1 MIHCICNSKGGIGKS
16 TVAFHVCCSLLFN
29 NGKEFDIFEMDSKNN
44 TTDAFKKSQ
53 ILKSKGKTV
62 RLEAAEKAIGEA
74 VYSSIA
80 ENKEIIIDAGGGTD
94 TEMVIRAL
102 ADTGEAIRYIVPTQ
116 NQYRQLINVNETFDL
131 IEAAGG
137 KPNLIV
143 NYSEG
148 WTKETSGASFIFGNK
163 ELEIAPAK
171 SILSRSENIYFIQR
185 SEFFDLAEIDQEL
198 LGDFVRDGGM
208 EMNEIKRK
216 LTMIAKESALKKG
229 TLPSEEYGILWSH
242 YQPVLKGW
250 KYYQNIVAQNIL
262 G

>member
-1 MIHCICNSKGGIGKS
+1 
-16 TVAFHVCCSLLFN
+16 VAFHVCCSLLFDQ
-29 NGKEFDIFEMDSKNN
+29 GKAFDIFEMDSKNN

-62 RLEAAEKAIGEA
+62 RLEGAEKAIGEA
-74 VYSSIA
+74 VYSSIS

-148 WTKETSGASFIFGNK
+148 WTKETSGASFIFGSK

-171 SILSRSENIYFIQR
+171 SILSRCENVYFIQR

-216 LTMIAKESALKKG
+216 LTVIAQESALAKG
-229 TLPSEEYGILWSH
+229 TLASEEYGMLWSH